1 MQKKQKHFFLPIARD
16 HYSVKRNQEYCFIS
30 APFGKLAI
38 ARYSGE
44 VNLRN
49 MRVLYECFFSVCS
62 IHTLLST
69 ISER

>member
-1 MQKKQKHFFLPIARD
+1 MQKKQKHFFGNSKRY
-16 HYSVKRNQEYCFIS
+16 YSVKRNQEYCFIS

-38 ARYSGE
+38 AHYSGE
-44 VNLRN
+44 ANVRN
-49 MRVLYECFFSVCS
+49 MWVLYQCFFSVCS